1 MANTSSAK
9 KAIRS
14 SERKKI
20 INLRTKRAFKE
31 ASKAVGAKGS
41 SADALT
47 KAFKAIDKAAK
58 ANVIHRNTAARY
70 KSKLAKKAN

>member
-14 SERKKI
+14 SERKKV
-20 INLRTKRAFKE
+20 INIRTKRAFRE
-31 ASKAVGAKGS
+31 AAKAVTGKGDDKANLS
-41 SADALT
+41 

-58 ANVIHRNTAARY
+58 NNVIHKNTAARY
-70 KSKLAKKAN
+70 KSALSKKVK